1 MRAVLKMG
9 VLKLS
14 FGGKQYI
21 ISQRIRSLVEIK
33 RQFRREFAANS
44 MRNSPRGNQP
54 LGTAGPGTKNVC
66 GALVLY
72 NFYPFSKVWGPFWL
86 S

>member
-9 VLKLS
+9 ALKLS

-33 RQFRREFAANS
+33 RQIRRELAAIS
-44 MRNSPRGNQP
+44 MRNLPRRNQP
-54 LGTAGPGTKNVC
+54 LRCSDQAT
-66 GALVLY
+66 
-72 NFYPFSKVWGPFWL
+72 FDH
-86 S
+86 